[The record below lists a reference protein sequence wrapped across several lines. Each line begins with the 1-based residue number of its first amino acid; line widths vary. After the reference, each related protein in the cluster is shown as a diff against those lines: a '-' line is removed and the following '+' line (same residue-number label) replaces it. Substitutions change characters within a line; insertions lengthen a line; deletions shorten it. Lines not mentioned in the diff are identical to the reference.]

1 MLAHSVRDKPVD
13 QNFIQLIKQK
23 KVAYC
28 PTLTRE
34 LSTFVYADTPAFFSD
49 PFFTK
54 ENDSLTI
61 KPLKDPARQQ
71 QVRNSRSAQTY
82 KQQLPVAMAN
92 LKKLFDSGVPILFGT
107 DSGVPTRFLGYFEH
121 LEMEMMAEAGLT
133 PMQIIVSA
141 TKTPAQY
148 LNLKNVG
155 PLSPGNWAD
164 FLVLNSD
171 PLADIKNMRNIA
183 AVFISGVDVRRD

>member
-1 MLAHSVRDKPVD
+1 M
-13 QNFIQLIKQK
+13 
-23 KVAYC
+23 AYC

-34 LSTFVYADTPAFFSD
+34 LSTFVYGDIPAFFSD

-54 ENDSLTI
+54 EYDSLTI

-92 LKKLFDSGVPILFGT
+92 LKKLMDSGVPIVFGT

-155 PLSPGNWAD
+155 TLSAGNWAD
-164 FLVLNSD
+164 FLVLNAD
-171 PLADIKNMRNIA
+171 PLVDIKNMRNIA
-183 AVFISGVDVRRD
+183 AVFISGVEVKRD